1 MKHIVVHLQAE
12 KYAIRTSFTLPEEM
26 DLSHP
31 DLEFS
36 AVNLDKLYDDLFF
49 TETSRLTKE
58 RLNFV

>member
-36 AVNLDKLYDDLFF
+36 AVNLDF
-49 TETSRLTKE
+49 
-58 RLNFV
+58 